1 MATGRK
7 EKSMS
12 IPYENVKAFV
22 DGMNYDLFHKYAK
35 AVRERQ
41 DNENTPKPKQDRSE
55 EPDPQ
60 D

>member
-1 MATGRK
+1 
-7 EKSMS
+7 MS